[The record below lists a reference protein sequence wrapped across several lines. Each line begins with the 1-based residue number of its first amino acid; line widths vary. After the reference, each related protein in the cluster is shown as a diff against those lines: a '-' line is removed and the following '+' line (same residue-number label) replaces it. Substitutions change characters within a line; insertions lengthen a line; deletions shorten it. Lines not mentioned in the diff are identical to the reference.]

1 MSMRASRN
9 SHTTSNGQY
18 PAALRSARAAPTP
31 KERDDREQGERS
43 EAEGLKLPLKHCR
56 ELGEY
61 FSYYVTAKA
70 DSVKLSLRAMVLW
83 IASAALGFVTVAA
96 LIISASWFI
105 LSGMAQGLG
114 VLFGDRLWLGKMTT
128 GLLLAAALGLGM
140 YYAVSKRIRASR
152 ERTVQ
157 KYEERQARQREQF
170 GRDVSGQAAA
180 PAYEKR

>member
-1 MSMRASRN
+1 
-9 SHTTSNGQY
+9 
-18 PAALRSARAAPTP
+18 
-31 KERDDREQGERS
+31 
-43 EAEGLKLPLKHCR
+43 
-56 ELGEY
+56 
-61 FSYYVTAKA
+61 
-70 DSVKLSLRAMVLW
+70 MVLW